1 MNLCIRIIG
10 YIYFYALVSFV
21 LFISLGM
28 ILVLFFSKDVNVH
41 SVTHTEESE
50 KRDREVR
57 ETEAEKVAGKERVMR
72 ETEKRVISRF

>member
-28 ILVLFFSKDVNVH
+28 ILILFFSKDVNVH
-41 SVTHTEESE
+41 NVPHTEESE

-57 ETEAEKVAGKERVMR
+57 ETEKVAGKERVVR
-72 ETEKRVISRF
+72 GTEKRVISRF

>member
-1 MNLCIRIIG
+1 MNLSIRIIG

-28 ILVLFFSKDVNVH
+28 ILILFFSKDVNVH
-41 SVTHTEESE
+41 NVPHTEESE

-57 ETEAEKVAGKERVMR
+57 ETEKVAGKERVVR
-72 ETEKRVISRF
+72 GTEKRVISRF

>member
-1 MNLCIRIIG
+1 MNLSIRIIG

-41 SVTHTEESE
+41 SVPHTEESE

-57 ETEAEKVAGKERVMR
+57 ETEKVAGKERVVR
-72 ETEKRVISRF
+72 ETEKRVISRY

>member
-41 SVTHTEESE
+41 SVPHTEESE
-50 KRDREVR
+50 TRDREVR